1 MKSRAAFGVM
11 RIMSGASD
19 WDDLGDRLARIKRLI
34 SDLERARAANSH
46 QLEALYRLFRELDI
60 AEASIA

>member
-1 MKSRAAFGVM
+1 M

-34 SDLERARAANSH
+34 SELDRARAANSH
-46 QLEALYRLFRELDI
+46 QLEALYRLFRELDV